1 MRRLN
6 RALVVG
12 GAGFFGSWLVEAL
25 LDEGVETVALDRRP
39 PAGLGA
45 ADELVHGD
53 AVDVDAEFLDA
64 LGVDAVFQ
72 LAGSGS
78 VPPTLLR
85 PLDDLHRNAVT
96 TVSVL
101 EAARHTRC
109 RPLFIFVSSAAV
121 YGEGEWMPMP
131 EDHPLKPVSPYGI
144 SKLAAEH
151 YVSLYAGLHE
161 LRTFL
166 VRPFSL
172 YGPRQ
177 RKLVVYDLL
186 ARIVD
191 GESPLTVHGSS
202 AVTRDFVFVEDA
214 ARALVTLARAARA
227 NGEAYNIA
235 SGRPTSLGELV
246 STMLELA
253 GGSTVARFT
262 EKVRPGDPMH
272 WEGDPARARELGAR
286 CETPL
291 REGLARTVEWVVR
304 TREAAAVA

>member
-1 MRRLN
+1 VRRLS

-12 GAGFFGSWLVEAL
+12 GAGFFGTWLVDAL
-25 LDEGVETVALDRRP
+25 LDEGVETVALDQRP
-39 PAGLGA
+39 PSGLA
-45 ADELVHGD
+45 AAAKLVHGE
-53 AVDVDAEFLDA
+53 AIDVDAEFLDA

-96 TVSVL
+96 TLSVL

-109 RPLFIFVSSAAV
+109 RPLFVFVSSAAV
-121 YGEGEWMPMP
+121 YGEGERMPMP
-131 EDHPLKPVSPYGI
+131 EDHTLKPVSPYGI

-161 LRTFL
+161 LPTFL

-186 ARIVD
+186 TRLLD
-191 GESPLTVHGSS
+191 GESPLTVHGS
-202 AVTRDFVFVEDA
+202 ADVTRDFVFVQDA
-214 ARALVTLARAARA
+214 ARALVTLARAAPGK
-227 NGEAYNIA
+227 GEAYNIA
-235 SGRPTSLGELV
+235 SGRPITLGGLV
-246 STMLELA
+246 STLLELT
-253 GGSTVARFT
+253 GGSTVAHFT
-262 EKVRPGDPMH
+262 GTVRAGDPLR
-272 WEGDPARARELGAR
+272 WEGDPARARALGAR
-286 CETPL
+286 CETSL
-291 REGLARTVEWVVR
+291 REGLARTVEWVIR
-304 TREAAAVA
+304 EREAEAVA